1 MLNLRFSTYSDHPS
15 SHCNIYARSAR
26 NQTHEYVLNFDTSE
40 NENHKINSK
49 ENTTQ
54 IATNSIAKKEKKNAI
69 MKQIIV

>member
-1 MLNLRFSTYSDHPS
+1 MDIYISTYSDHPS

-49 ENTTQ
+49 ENATQ